1 MSNRFFPNYPSY
13 IVTSPFGMRY
23 HPVDKVNKMHNG
35 IDLVATADGK
45 TGQADKIMA
54 HTGGVVDGVGFD
66 PDAGNFVRIRVDL
79 NTVMYYFH
87 LRDMSD
93 LTAGEAV
100 QAGQIIGIVGKTGK
114 ASGKHLHFGIKYKGQ
129 WIDPAPY
136 LDADWVQPL
145 STCTIEIPIL
155 KNGDTGDAVKAMQT
169 LLTGYGYKGNMND
182 KAFGSFGRKTEDALK
197 SYQKSVGLP
206 ANGECDKET
215 WTKLIG
221 G

>member
-1 MSNRFFPNYPSY
+1 MANRFFPSYPSY

-35 IDLVATADGK
+35 IDLVATADGE

-66 PDAGNFVRIRVDL
+66 KDAGNFVRIRVDL
-79 NTVMYYFH
+79 DTVMYYFH
-87 LRDMSD
+87 LRDMSA
-93 LTAGEAV
+93 LVAGEAV
-100 QAGQIIGIVGKTGK
+100 QTGQIIGIMGQTGK
-114 ASGKHLHFGIKYKGQ
+114 VTNKHLHFGIKYKGR

-136 LDADWVQPL
+136 LEKDWVHPQG
-145 STCTIEIPIL
+145 TCSVELPIL
-155 KNGDTGDAVKAMQT
+155 RSGDNGDAVRAMQI
-169 LLTGYGYKGNMND
+169 LLAENGYKGRMNEN
-182 KAFGSFGRKTEDALK
+182 AFGSFGSKTENALK
-197 SYQKSVGLP
+197 SYQKAVGLSVS
-206 ANGECDKET
+206 GECDKET